1 MSIESKIVYFEK
13 PGDHNTEDVF
23 QIVKK
28 KAEELGVKTV
38 LVASTSGETGAKA
51 VKALS
56 GLRVVV
62 VGFAMGMREPD
73 VQPLKPEHKQTV
85 ESYGGIVLNTSHTL
99 AGLSASVRNKYNSP
113 GFADIIADT
122 LRIFG
127 HGMKVAVEI
136 SMMAADSGL
145 VRTDEDV
152 ISIGGRGSGA
162 DTAILL
168 KPVNANRFFDLQ
180 VRESLCKPRF

>member
-13 PGDHNTEDVF
+13 AGEHNTEEVF

-28 KAEELGVKTV
+28 RAEELGVKTI
-38 LVASTSGETGAKA
+38 LVASTSGETAAKA
-51 VKALS
+51 VKALG
-56 GLRVVV
+56 GLRVIA
-62 VGFAMGMREPD
+62 VGFATGMREPNA
-73 VQPLKPEHKQTV
+73 QPFKPEHKQTV
-85 ESYGGIVLNTSHTL
+85 ESRGGIVLNTTHTL
-99 AGLSASVRNKYNSP
+99 AGLSASVRNKYNAP
-113 GFADIIADT
+113 GFAEVIADT

-136 SMMAADSGL
+136 AMMATDSGL
-145 VRTDEDV
+145 VHTDEDI
-152 ISIGGRGSGA
+152 ISIGGRSSGA

-180 VRESLCKPRF
+180 VREILCKPHL

>member
-1 MSIESKIVYFEK
+1 MSIESKSIYFEN
-13 PGDHNTEDVF
+13 PGEHNTEEVF
-23 QIVKK
+23 RIVKK
-28 KAEELGVKTV
+28 RAEELGVKTI
-38 LVASTSGETGAKA
+38 LVASTSGKTAAEA
-51 VKALS
+51 VKALN
-56 GLRVVV
+56 GLRVIA
-62 VGFAMGMREPD
+62 VGFATGMREPD
-73 VQPLKPEHKQTV
+73 VQPLKPEYKQTI
-85 ESYGGIVLNTSHTL
+85 ESQGGIALNTTHTL

-136 SMMAADSGL
+136 AMMAADSGL

-152 ISIGGRGSGA
+152 ISIGGRSTGA

-180 VRESLCKPRF
+180 VREILCKPRF

>member
-1 MSIESKIVYFEK
+1 MSIESKTVYFEK
-13 PGDHNTEDVF
+13 PGEHNTEEVL
-23 QIVKK
+23 QIVKN
-28 KAEELGVKTV
+28 KAEELGVKTI

-51 VKALS
+51 VKALG
-56 GLRVVV
+56 GLRVIA
-62 VGFAMGMREPD
+62 VGFATGMREPD
-73 VQPLKPEHKQTV
+73 VQPLKPEYKQII
-85 ESYGGIVLNTSHTL
+85 ESQGGIALNTTHTL
-99 AGLSASVRNKYNSP
+99 AGLSASVRNKYNAP
-113 GFADIIADT
+113 GFAEVICDT

-136 SMMAADSGL
+136 AMMAADSGL

-152 ISIGGRGSGA
+152 ISIGGRSSGS

-180 VRESLCKPRF
+180 VREILCKPHF